1 MRNPPAF
8 AFSTLGQR
16 GSDGAGC
23 AASVIL
29 GVVWQG
35 EKQTV
40 MADVRG
46 KREHLLSSERKKKT
60 ARNPKGEGIHN
71 CLMNIDVGEKWGRR

>member
-16 GSDGAGC
+16 GSDRAGC

-29 GVVWQG
+29 GVVWHR

-46 KREHLLSSERKKKT
+46 NREHLFSSERKKKT
-60 ARNPKGEGIHN
+60 ARNPKGGGMHN
-71 CLMNIDVGEKWGRR
+71 YLMNIDVGERWGRR